1 MQDILISVIVPV
13 FNVEKFLSKCIDS
26 IIHQTYKKLEIILVD
41 DGSKDNS
48 GQICDEY
55 ASKDERIKVIHKDNE
70 GVAQARITGF
80 ENCSGSYISFV
91 DGDDYISASYIE
103 KLIGPVCEY
112 KVDFV
117 CCWYN
122 IQKGEKITPVHYPT
136 KGLFDRT
143 RIFTFISSQYLY
155 DDNLGHSGI
164 PIFLWTKLIKREYV
178 KKGLLAGKG
187 VWWGEDQIA
196 AFHII
201 MSVKSMFIVD
211 ECLYYYV
218 RRDNQATSIYKT
230 SLWLNQLSTYL
241 RYKAIDKDNLL
252 KSQLVK
258 HVWKYSFLVNLYKKM
273 PMEIHS
279 CSAFFSE
286 MERIEKMEGWREY
299 FSSKKTGLG
308 RRNDIIFWLLKLRM
322 YYILYFVFLKRV
334 YKPST
339 SGH

>member
-1 MQDILISVIVPV
+1 MNNSLVSVILPI
-13 FNVEKFLSKCIDS
+13 FNVEYYLSSCLDS
-26 IIHQTYKKLEIILVD
+26 IINQTYKNIEIILVD

-70 GVAQARITGF
+70 GVAKARITGF
-80 ENCSGSYISFV
+80 ENSSGSYISFV
-91 DGDDYISASYIE
+91 DGDDYVSASYIE

-112 KVDFV
+112 RVDLV

-122 IQKGEKITPVHYPT
+122 IQKGEKTTPVHYLT

-143 RIFTFISSQYLY
+143 RINNFISSQYLY

-196 AFHII
+196 AFQII
-201 MSVKSMFIVD
+201 MSVHSMFIVD
-211 ECLYYYV
+211 ECLYYYI

-252 KSQLVK
+252 KGQLVK

-273 PMEIHS
+273 PLEIHS
-279 CSAFFSE
+279 CYAFLFE
-286 MERIEKMEGWREY
+286 MKGIEKMGGWKDFFREE
-299 FSSKKTGLG
+299 TPGLG
-308 RRNDIIFWLLKLRM
+308 RRNDIIFWLIKFRAYRLL
-322 YYILYFVFLKRV
+322 YYLFLKRV
-334 YKPST
+334 YEPKDNQ
-339 SGH
+339 H